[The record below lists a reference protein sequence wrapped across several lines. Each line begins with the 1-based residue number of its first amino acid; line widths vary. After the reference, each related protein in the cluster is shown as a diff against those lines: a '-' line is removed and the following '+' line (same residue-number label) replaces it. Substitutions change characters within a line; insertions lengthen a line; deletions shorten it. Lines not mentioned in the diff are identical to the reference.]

1 MKVSGIVERD
11 PPIFWDDRGIG
22 LLKLVEHEKP
32 IRIKELQ
39 RPELPKDLKPGDKIT
54 AEINEDDRY
63 YSLISLERERAASPE
78 ETGSASSIQNLRPPA
93 EQPPTSE
100 DYNIP
105 YSYKRIGP
113 LYPILVDREGN
124 VIDGKHRLAI
134 DPNWRKEILPWV
146 ESRKDLLMARI
157 HANLHR
163 RTVPTEERKKE
174 FTEYADILH
183 ADGTAIGE
191 LASTLAELTGF
202 GEEYVR
208 QLLPPS
214 LKLKMRSELGKKGK
228 LAQFQLGKTQPETLP
243 DSKVDLDKEAE
254 RIGRVFTSAPSQS
267 SAELDSG
274 PCPYCGNLILWDSG
288 RKVFVKPP
296 TS

>member
-1 MKVSGIVERD
+1 LRITGTVDRD

-39 RPELPKDLKPGDKIT
+39 RPELPKDLKPGEKIT

-63 YSLISLERERAASPE
+63 YSLISLERERAVSQTVPQ
-78 ETGSASSIQNLRPPA
+78 TGSITAPDATQSPLA
-93 EQPPTSE
+93 EQPPKTE
-100 DYNIP
+100 DFNIA
-105 YSYKRIGP
+105 YSAKKIGP

-124 VIDGKHRLAI
+124 IIDGKHRHAV
-134 DPNWRKEILPWV
+134 DPNWRKEVIPWV
-146 ESRKDLLMARI
+146 QSRKDLLTARI

-163 RTVPTEERKKE
+163 RIVPVEERRTE
-174 FTEYADILH
+174 FTEYANILH
-183 ADGTAIGE
+183 ADGVAIGE

-214 LKLKMRSELGKKGK
+214 LKLKIRSELGKRGK
-228 LAQFQLGKTQPETLP
+228 LAQFQLGKTQPEILP
-243 DSKVDLDKEAE
+243 DVKVPLTEESFAE
-254 RIGRVFTSAPSQS
+254 TVRGAPSGS
-267 SAELDSG
+267 IDPSAWS
-274 PCPYCGNLILWDSG
+274 CPQCHASYRIDW
-288 RKVFVKPP
+288 RKMRIE
-296 TS
+296 SA